1 MRITPQIIAH
11 RGGGG
16 ETLEN
21 TRESIRY
28 ALSQKVSRYETDVR
42 ALKDGTVVLQHD
54 AQLTTPWGDPRKVG
68 ELTSQ
73 EFFALRGPER
83 QHPISLKAA
92 LEDFPTLAYNVDIKE
107 PRALPGALQ
116 VVNAADAWERVVFSS
131 FSSRTLA
138 KLRKSHPGAQT
149 CLSPV
154 EVVQAFI
161 AAHSASKRHLSSAG
175 AFAQVPLKWKG
186 ITVVDRVF
194 VSWCHSQGIR
204 VEPWTINEETEM
216 LQLTDLGVDA
226 IMTDYPAIAKV
237 AINARS
243 AYLP

>member
-92 LEDFPTLAYNVDIKE
+92 LEDFPTLAYHVDIKE

-131 FSSRTLA
+131 FS
-138 KLRKSHPGAQT
+138 
-149 CLSPV
+149 
-154 EVVQAFI
+154 
-161 AAHSASKRHLSSAG
+161 
-175 AFAQVPLKWKG
+175 
-186 ITVVDRVF
+186 
-194 VSWCHSQGIR
+194 
-204 VEPWTINEETEM
+204 
-216 LQLTDLGVDA
+216 
-226 IMTDYPAIAKV
+226 PA
-237 AINARS
+237 
-243 AYLP
+243 L

>member
-1 MRITPQIIAH
+1 MRIAPQIIAH

-54 AQLTTPWGDPRKVG
+54 AQLATPWGDPRKVG

-149 CLSPV
+149 CMSPI
-154 EVVQAFI
+154 EVVKALL
-161 AAHSASKRHLSSAG
+161 AARSASKRQFDSAA
-175 AFAQVPLKWKG
+175 AFAQVPLKWRG
-186 ITVVDRVF
+186 ITIVDRIF

-226 IMTDYPAIAKV
+226 IMTDYPALAK
-237 AINARS
+237 ATISAR
-243 AYLP
+243 

>member
-1 MRITPQIIAH
+1 MRIAPQIIAH

-54 AQLTTPWGDPRKVG
+54 AQLATPWGDPRKVG

-131 FSSRTLA
+131 FSSQTLTE
-138 KLRKSHPGAQT
+138 LRKRHPGAQT

-161 AAHSASKRHLSSAG
+161 AARSASKWQFDSAA
-175 AFAQVPLKWKG
+175 AFAQVPLKWRG
-186 ITVVDRVF
+186 ITIVDRIF

-226 IMTDYPAIAKV
+226 IMTDYPALAK
-237 AINARS
+237 ATISAR
-243 AYLP
+243 